1 MIISL
6 LMLKVFDLIK
16 FILEVIANNFMNW
29 MKLKETIIKNWPLA
43 ISLTLLLALT
53 SILLLVSLKQN
64 QGNFVYSLDDAYIH
78 MAMAKNYFQ
87 YGVWG
92 ITKHEFTST
101 SSSLLWMLLISTFY
115 RIFGV
120 NAFIPFIINVIF
132 AATTVSLV
140 YYIFTKFNIS
150 KYYILLILTA
160 IIFLTPFTA
169 IIFSGMEH
177 MLQIF
182 LLILFIYVSVEVLC
196 NKSYYFKY
204 LLLIML
210 LFSSVRFES
219 LFLIIPVIFLFI
231 LKKKYLYSIL
241 ILFISLIPY
250 LIYGIISMANGWF
263 FLPNSLVLKSFLT
276 TVKPFILNNVILNIF
291 NHFTFQVVNM
301 EITLGLLILTL
312 LSLLLLIISLKHDE
326 LRKTSIFLYIFI
338 FATLLHLFFA
348 NIGIFNRYVSY
359 LVFLGIFVNSLA
371 SYQLI
376 FGGRVLD
383 FDKNKVFGYLT
394 IILLLGLIFIP
405 LSGGGCYAVMETP
418 TATKNI
424 YEQQYQMALF
434 VKEYYNNDTIALN
447 DIGAVNY
454 LADIK
459 CVDFYGLANMQVAN
473 AKKNGSYDKNSILKI
488 TRQNDVKLIIIYD
501 WWFKNKIPKEWIK
514 VCDWKIHDN
523 VVCGGDTISFYVLS
537 NEEKDKLVRN
547 INTFYSKMPKSIDV
561 TIYN

>member
-1 MIISL
+1 
-6 LMLKVFDLIK
+6 
-16 FILEVIANNFMNW
+16 MNW
-29 MKLKETIIKNWPLA
+29 MKLKETIIKNWPLT
-43 ISLTLLLALT
+43 ISLTLFLVLT

-87 YGVWG
+87 YGIWG
-92 ITKHEFTST
+92 ITRYEFTST

-132 AATTVSLV
+132 AVATITLV

-150 KYYILLILTA
+150 KYYIFLILTA
-160 IIFLTPFTA
+160 IILLTPFPA

-182 LLILFIYVSVEVLC
+182 LLISFIYVSSEVLY
-196 NKSYYFKY
+196 NKSFNFKY
-204 LLLIML
+204 LLLITL

-241 ILFISLIPY
+241 IIFISLIPY
-250 LIYGIISMANGWF
+250 LTYGIISMANGWF

-276 TVKPFILNNVILNIF
+276 TVKPFILNDVILNIF

-326 LRKTSIFLYIFI
+326 LRKTSVFLYIFI
-338 FATLLHLFFA
+338 FAALLHLFFA

-359 LVFLGIFVNSLA
+359 LIFLGIFVNSLA
-371 SYQLI
+371 VYQLI
-376 FGGRVLD
+376 FGNRVLD
-383 FDKNKVFGYLT
+383 FDENKVFGYLT
-394 IILLLGLIFIP
+394 VIFLLGLILIP
-405 LSGGGCYAVMETP
+405 LSGGGCYAVTETP

-434 VKEYYNNDTIALN
+434 IKEYYNNDTIALN

-459 CVDFYGLANMQVAN
+459 CIDLYGLANMQVAN
-473 AKKNGSYDKNSILKI
+473 AKKNGSYDEDSILKI
-488 TRQNDVKLIIIYD
+488 TRENDVKLIIIYD
-501 WWFKNKIPKEWIK
+501 WWFKNKIPKDWIK
-514 VCDWKIHDN
+514 VCDWKIQDN

-537 NEEKDKLVRN
+537 NEEKDKLIRN
-547 INTFYSKMPKSIDV
+547 INTFSLKMPEDIEVK
-561 TIYN
+561 IYN